1 MSKKAQII
9 SIDLIISVII
19 FIILISFVFLT
30 ISRYQTSINENIA
43 SQDINVK
50 ALQISDLLVKS
61 SGEPS
66 NWEDDVSKLNTIGL
80 ASRDR
85 SLHISK
91 ITEFLELDYNLTKE
105 KFNVETFDFYF
116 ALKEL
121 NGALVEIDD
130 DNIEKGL
137 SAGLNATNVVTIKRI
152 VLYGGN
158 EKRVEFTLWK

>member
-9 SIDLIISVII
+9 STDLMISVVI
-19 FIILISFVFLT
+19 FILLSSFVFLT
-30 ISRYQTSINENIA
+30 IFRYQAKINENIA

-66 NWEDDVSKLNTIGL
+66 NWEDDTSKLNTPGL

-91 ITEFLELDYNLTKE
+91 ITEFLDLDYNLTKE
-105 KFNVETFDFYF
+105 KFNVENLDFYF
-116 ALKEL
+116 ALREL
-121 NGALVEIDD
+121 NGNLVEINEEDVK
-130 DNIEKGL
+130 KGL
-137 SAGLNATNVVTIKRI
+137 NPGLNATNVVTIKRI
-152 VLYGGN
+152 VLYGGE
-158 EKRVEFTLWK
+158 EKHAEFTLWK